1 VALLV
6 AEADI
11 EAVVF
16 EAVVF
21 VPLLHAATT
30 SPATT
35 TAASAGRNVIE
46 GLLLPG
52 SS

>member
-11 EAVVF
+11 EADG